1 MKLEY
6 LEKLTD
12 MQSNSVQNQYAEQT
26 TSRDVTSTARLF
38 NFNRPVYMSNAVWAD
53 CVEMLDYQGKKIDE
67 LAVLQRLRHVLFMAS
82 SALHGRV
89 SDLECDF
96 RIHRVPNNQS
106 GRHPEAAELKLI
118 AHHDQ
123 FNQPVISIKLASE

>member
-1 MKLEY
+1 MV
-6 LEKLTD
+6 
-12 MQSNSVQNQYAEQT
+12 MQSDGVQNLFVEQA

-38 NFNRPVYMSNAVWAD
+38 NFNRPVYMSDSVWQD
-53 CVEMLDYQGKKIDE
+53 CVEMLDHQGKKIDE

-89 SDLECDF
+89 NDLECEF
-96 RIHRVPNNQS
+96 RIHRVPNNQNN
-106 GRHPEAAELKLI
+106 RHPEAAMLKLA

-123 FNQPVISIKLASE
+123 YNQPVISIKLSTE

>member
-1 MKLEY
+1 MV
-6 LEKLTD
+6 
-12 MQSNSVQNQYAEQT
+12 MQSNSVQNLDAGQT

-38 NFNRPVYMSNAVWAD
+38 NFNRPVYMSDSVWHD

-89 SDLECDF
+89 SDLESEF
-96 RIHRVPNNQS
+96 RIHRVPNNPKS
-106 GRHPEAAELKLI
+106 RHPEAVMLKLV

-123 FNQPVISIKLASE
+123 YNQPVISIKLSTE